1 MGPMLI
7 LFLVFAFIMGVPCIG
22 TAILGSKLM
31 NRIGRFPSK
40 TPAIQTNIIA
50 KLVALE
56 IISFGMLTMLYH
68 VLSDYGQ
75 GGG

>member
-1 MGPMLI
+1 MFGPMLI
-7 LFLVFAFIMGVPCIG
+7 LLLIFIFIMAVPCIG
-22 TAILGSKLM
+22 TVILGSRLM
-31 NRIGRFPSK
+31 DRLGRYPSK
-40 TPAIQTNIIA
+40 TPAIQVNTIA

-75 GGG
+75 G

>member
-1 MGPMLI
+1 MFGPMLI
-7 LFLVFAFIMGVPCIG
+7 LLLVFIFVMGVPCVG
-22 TAILGSKLM
+22 TAILGSRLM
-31 NRIGRFPSK
+31 NRLGRYPSK
-40 TPAIQTNIIA
+40 TPAIQINIIA

-75 GGG
+75 G